1 MPKKLSNAA
10 MWPTLVQERLAEWGR
25 CVNVQRLQ
33 QRVTAADLCRRLGI
47 SEATLRRLER
57 GDPGVGAGAYLNA
70 LLTLGMADEAMPAL
84 RPELWHKAPGK
95 RVRPTRQEQEATTDA
110 DYF

>member
-1 MPKKLSNAA
+1 MPKKLSSAA
-10 MWPTLVQERLAEWGR
+10 MWPTFVQERLAEWGR

-33 QRVTAADLCRRLGI
+33 QRITVADLCRRLGI
-47 SEATLRRLER
+47 SEATLRRMER

-70 LLTLGMADEAMPAL
+70 LLTLGVAEQATPPLM
-84 RPELWHKAPGK
+84 PELWQQAPGK
-95 RVRPTRQEQEATTDA
+95 RVRPTKDEARHDA

>member
-1 MPKKLSNAA
+1 MPKKLSTAA
-10 MWPTLVQERLAEWGR
+10 MWPTLVQERLTEWGR

-33 QRVTAADLCRRLGI
+33 QRITVADLCQRLGI
-47 SEATLRRLER
+47 SEPTLRRLER

-70 LLTLGMADEAMPAL
+70 LLTLGVGEQATPPL
-84 RPELWHKAPGK
+84 RPELWQKAPGK
-95 RVRPTRQEQEATTDA
+95 RVRPTKEESHHDA